1 MLTMDFIRE
10 VNEENFHVNIVPS
23 KKYLQIHSKKKKKK
37 KGKKVA
43 AKEPVAAVWFAAF
56 VHCNST
62 YAAKKG
68 EVLSYNIEKLRGF
81 TAKWVFIF
89 VPALSLNI
97 NPNNFLKPKS

>member
-1 MLTMDFIRE
+1 MFPLRSICKS
-10 VNEENFHVNIVPS
+10 VQ
-23 KKYLQIHSKKKKKK
+23 KKRIKRRK
-37 KGKKVA
+37 KKVA

-81 TAKWVFIF
+81 IAKWVFIF